1 MTAPASGTVLGSRR
15 MPPSRTS
22 SMESTSKYTHG
33 PPTGNSPRLTTTSQP
48 RTRAQ
53 TMNSASGM
61 SRISVIVST
70 VARARPVSSTVV
82 VSRSVSAAAA
92 C

>member
-1 MTAPASGTVLGSRR
+1 
-15 MPPSRTS
+15 
-22 SMESTSKYTHG
+22 
-33 PPTGNSPRLTTTSQP
+33 
-48 RTRAQ
+48 
-53 TMNSASGM
+53 MNSASGM